1 MAIQFFIYFIE
12 CVHLLHLSTA
22 ECMEKGW
29 LWRASSESWNFY
41 LMHQLNRTYV
51 DTLEDCR
58 FDVPLYLNVC
68 RLLCGRIGLISTLL
82 LLVLGYVCFVIHGQ
96 WLEMSVWGVTKPKW
110 GSYIPNGYQCMTYE
124 PVRLLVS
131 ASPNQPA
138 NSVFLSQ
145 KTSTSQPKPAP
156 APTSEQAHGF

>member
-1 MAIQFFIYFIE
+1 
-12 CVHLLHLSTA
+12 
-22 ECMEKGW
+22 
-29 LWRASSESWNFY
+29 
-41 LMHQLNRTYV
+41 
-51 DTLEDCR
+51 
-58 FDVPLYLNVC
+58 
-68 RLLCGRIGLISTLL
+68 
-82 LLVLGYVCFVIHGQ
+82 
-96 WLEMSVWGVTKPKW
+96 
-110 GSYIPNGYQCMTYE
+110 MTYE